1 MKTFM
6 QVKKFKIISDHSLG
20 LPLISVW
27 NPQTEEY
34 DILKAIEEIFHK
46 PNWGEGENPG
56 FSAKS

>member
-1 MKTFM
+1 M